1 MKQGK
6 TYTCGYYIDNQ
17 YFFVC
22 KDTNKKMLKEL
33 VIEISKENAT
43 KLNNSRKPSKITW
56 VVNEIVDNKE
66 LLINTGYVK

>member
-6 TYTCGYYIDNQ
+6 IYTCGYYIDNQ